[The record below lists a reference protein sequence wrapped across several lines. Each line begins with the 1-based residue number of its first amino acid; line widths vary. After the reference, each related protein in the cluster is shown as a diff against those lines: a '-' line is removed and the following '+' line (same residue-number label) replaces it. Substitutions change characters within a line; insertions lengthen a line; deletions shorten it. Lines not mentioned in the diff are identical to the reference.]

1 MLMIL
6 GGMAALPHESF
17 EAATIDGASWW
28 QSFCFLML
36 PILLML

>member
-6 GGMAALPHESF
+6 DSMAALPHESS

-28 QSFCFLML
+28 QSFRFLML
-36 PILLML
+36 PMLLML